1 MLNQSYNFIVAI
13 RSTNILLYE
22 EINTFSIPGFLTELY
37 FIINFKEKCVATVIS
52 ALKTKLND

>member
-22 EINTFSIPGFLTELY
+22 EINTFSIPGFLAEVY
-37 FIINFKEKCVATVIS
+37 FIINFKKKCVASVIS